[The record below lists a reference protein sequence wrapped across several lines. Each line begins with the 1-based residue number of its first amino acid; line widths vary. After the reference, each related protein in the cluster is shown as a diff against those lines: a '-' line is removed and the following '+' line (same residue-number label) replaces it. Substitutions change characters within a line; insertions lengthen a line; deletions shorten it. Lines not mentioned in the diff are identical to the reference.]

1 MLRVG
6 KLTDYAT
13 SLLSALAERPDGV
26 RSAVDLA
33 ERARLELP
41 TVSKVLKILAHAGLV
56 ASFRGQSG
64 GYRLARAPEQITVA
78 DIVAAMEGPFG
89 MTECVAH
96 QGQCHHEP
104 HCGVRGNWQR
114 ISKVIEQALR
124 SVTLAEMAGH
134 PSPSTKRIPARVLT
148 QHA

>member
-13 SLLSALAERPDGV
+13 TLLSALAEHPGGV
-26 RSAVDLA
+26 LSAVDLA

-41 TVSKVLKILAHAGLV
+41 TVSKVLKILAHAKLV

-64 GYRLARAPEQITVA
+64 GYRLARAPETISVA

-96 QGQCHHEP
+96 EGQCHHEP

-114 ISKVIEQALR
+114 ISRVIEQALR
-124 SVTLAEMAGH
+124 EITLAEMVGTV
-134 PSPSTKRIPARVLT
+134 STTKRIPVRVLP

>member
-13 SLLSALAERPDGV
+13 GLLSTLAERPAAIH
-26 RSAVDLA
+26 SAVELA
-33 ERARLELP
+33 EGARLELP

-56 ASFRGQSG
+56 ESFRGQSG
-64 GYRLARAPEQITVA
+64 GYRLARAPERITVA
-78 DIVAAMEGPFG
+78 EIVAAMEGPFG

-104 HCGVRGNWQR
+104 HCGVRGNWHH
-114 ISKVIEQALR
+114 ISRVIEQALH
-124 SVTLAEMAGH
+124 SVTLA
-134 PSPSTKRIPARVLT
+134 
-148 QHA
+148 

>member
-13 SLLSALAERPDGV
+13 GIMSTMAEDPAAV
-26 RSAVDLA
+26 HSAVGLA

-41 TVSKVLKILAHAGLV
+41 TVSKVLKMLGHAGLV
-56 ASFRGQSG
+56 ESFRGTNG
-64 GYRLARAPEQITVA
+64 GYRLTRAPARITVA
-78 DIVAAMEGPFG
+78 EIVAAMEGPLG

-96 QGQCHHEP
+96 QGQCGHEP

-114 ISKVIEQALR
+114 ISRVIEQALN
-124 SVTLAEMAGH
+124 SITLAELG
-134 PSPSTKRIPARVLT
+134 PTQPRKRIPVRVLS
-148 QHA
+148 ASA